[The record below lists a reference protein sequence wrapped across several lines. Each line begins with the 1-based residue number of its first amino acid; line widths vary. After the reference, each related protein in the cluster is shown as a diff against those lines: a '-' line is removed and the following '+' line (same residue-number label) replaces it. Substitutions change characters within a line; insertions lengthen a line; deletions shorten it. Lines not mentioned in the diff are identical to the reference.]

1 VQVVLP
7 ENVPTADD
15 VAMSSSDA
23 SPQAAPAPSA
33 LSRLGPFRYASFTAL
48 WIATIVSNI
57 GGWMYSTAAGW
68 LMTDLSPDP
77 FVVSL
82 VQVAASLP
90 MFLLAIPAGAVA
102 DIIDLRKFLLGT
114 ELAIAVVSGVFALIV
129 SLDAATPANLLLFT
143 FLNGVLGATQAPAW
157 QAVVPQLVPAQSLQ
171 GAIAANSVGINISRA
186 VGPALG
192 GVILGRFGL
201 SVPFWINAVSY
212 LGMVGVLFCWRPAQ
226 RGRRHLPVEQFGSA
240 IRTGF
245 RHARNNPHLQA
256 TMIRGA
262 AFFLFATAYWALL
275 PLIAR
280 EQIAGGPD
288 LFGFILAVIGI
299 GAVGGAFALRWLES
313 KLGSNWLVAA
323 GTIGTALAMALF
335 ALARGPAMALLASII
350 AGAAWTVAVA
360 TLNVSAQIALPDW
373 VRGRG
378 LAMFVTV
385 FFGAMAAGSAIWGQ
399 AASTLG
405 LQAAQFI
412 AAAGLVVA
420 IPLTWRWKVGTGAG
434 VDLTPSMHWPEPTV
448 THDVARH
455 EGPVLVTAEY
465 RIDPRERGRFLAA
478 MDELG
483 YERRRNGAYGWGVFE
498 DSASEG
504 RMLETFLV
512 ESWIE
517 HLRQHERV
525 TNEDRV
531 LQDLVNR
538 FQRDGSAPTV
548 THFIARERD

>member
-1 VQVVLP
+1 MTSDVSP
-7 ENVPTADD
+7 PTA
-15 VAMSSSDA
+15 S
-23 SPQAAPAPSA
+23 APPA
-33 LSRLGPFRYASFTAL
+33 LSRLGPFRYTSFTAL
-48 WIATIVSNI
+48 WIATVVSNI

-77 FVVSL
+77 FIVAL

-102 DIIDLRKFLLGT
+102 DIVDLRKFLVGT
-114 ELAIAVVSGVFALIV
+114 ELAIAVISGAFALIV

-143 FLNGVLGATQAPAW
+143 FLNGVVGAIQAPAW
-157 QAVVPQLVPAQSLQ
+157 QAVVPQLVPAQSLR

-201 SVPFWINAVSY
+201 AVPFWINAVSY
-212 LGMVGVLFCWRPAQ
+212 LGMVGVLFCWRPPQ

-245 RHARNNPHLQA
+245 RHAKNNPHLQA

-288 LFGFILAVIGI
+288 LFGFILAVIGA

-313 KLGSNWLVAA
+313 KLGADWLVSA
-323 GTIGTALAMALF
+323 GAIGTAIAMALF
-335 ALARGPAMALLASII
+335 AVARGPALALLASII

-399 AASTLG
+399 AASMVG
-405 LQAAQFI
+405 LEAAQFI
-412 AAAGLVVA
+412 AAAGLVAA
-420 IPLTWRWKVGTGAG
+420 IPLTWRWKLGTGAG
-434 VDLTPSMHWPEPTV
+434 IDLTPSMHWPEPIL
-448 THDVARH
+448 THEVERH
-455 EGPVLVTAEY
+455 EGPVLVTVEY
-465 RIDPRERGRFLAA
+465 RIDPRDRGAFLAA
-478 MDELG
+478 MDQLG

-512 ESWIE
+512 ESWLE

-531 LQDLVNR
+531 LQDLVNQ
-538 FQRDGSAPTV
+538 FQTEGSTPKI

>member
-1 VQVVLP
+1 MQISLP
-7 ENVPTADD
+7 NDLSTRDDAGMSNDVSPRTA
-15 VAMSSSDA
+15 
-23 SPQAAPAPSA
+23 AAPPA
-33 LSRLGPFRYASFTAL
+33 LSSLGPFRHASFTAL

-57 GGWMYSTAAGW
+57 GGWMYSAASGW
-68 LMTDLSPDP
+68 LMTSLSPDP
-77 FVVSL
+77 FIVAL

-90 MFLLAIPAGAVA
+90 MFLLAIPAGALA
-102 DIIDLRKFLLGT
+102 DIVDMRKLLLGT
-114 ELAIAVVSGVFALIV
+114 EIAIAVISGAFALIV
-129 SLDAATPANLLLFT
+129 WLDVATAGNLLLFT
-143 FLNGVLGATQAPAW
+143 FLNGLVGALQAPAW

-192 GVILGRFGL
+192 GMILARFGL
-201 SVPFWINAVSY
+201 AVPFLVNAVSY
-212 LGMVGVLFCWRPAQ
+212 LGMVGVLFCWRPPQ

-245 RHARNNPHLQA
+245 RHAKNNPHLQA
-256 TMIRGA
+256 TIIRGA
-262 AFFLFATAYWALL
+262 AFLLFATAYWALL

-280 EQIAGGPD
+280 EQIAGGPE
-288 LFGFILAVIGI
+288 LYGFILAVIGV

-313 KLGSNWLVAA
+313 KLGADWLVAA
-323 GTIGTALAMALF
+323 GTIGTAIAMVLF
-335 ALARGPAMALLASII
+335 AVARGPAMALSASVI

-360 TLNVSAQIALPDW
+360 TLNVSAQVALPDW

-399 AASTLG
+399 AASMVD

-412 AAAGLVVA
+412 AAAGAVAA
-420 IPLTWRWKVGTGAG
+420 IPLTWRWKLGTGTG
-434 VDLTPSMHWPEPTV
+434 VDLTPSMHWPEPIV
-448 THDVARH
+448 THEVERH
-455 EGPVLVTAEY
+455 EGPVLVTVEY
-465 RIDPRERGRFLAA
+465 RIDPSDREQFLAA
-478 MDELG
+478 MDQLG

-498 DSASEG
+498 DSANEG

-512 ESWIE
+512 ESWLE

-525 TNEDRV
+525 TKADRV
-531 LQDLVNR
+531 LQDLVNQ
-538 FQRDGSAPTV
+538 FQTEGSEPKT
-548 THFIARERD
+548 THFIGRERD

>member
-1 VQVVLP
+1 MSNDVSP
-7 ENVPTADD
+7 RTA
-15 VAMSSSDA
+15 
-23 SPQAAPAPSA
+23 AAPPA
-33 LSRLGPFRYASFTAL
+33 LSSLGPFRHASFTAL

-57 GGWMYSTAAGW
+57 GGWMYSAASGW
-68 LMTDLSPDP
+68 LMTSLSPDP
-77 FVVSL
+77 FIVAL

-90 MFLLAIPAGAVA
+90 MFLLAIPAGALA
-102 DIIDLRKFLLGT
+102 DIVDMRKLLLGT
-114 ELAIAVVSGVFALIV
+114 EIAIAVISGAFALIV
-129 SLDAATPANLLLFT
+129 WLDVATAGNLLLFT
-143 FLNGVLGATQAPAW
+143 FLNGLVGALQAPAW

-192 GVILGRFGL
+192 GMILARFGL
-201 SVPFWINAVSY
+201 AVPFLVNAVSY
-212 LGMVGVLFCWRPAQ
+212 LGMVGVLFCWRPPQ

-245 RHARNNPHLQA
+245 RHAKNNPHLQA
-256 TMIRGA
+256 TIIRGA
-262 AFFLFATAYWALL
+262 AFLLFATAYWALL

-280 EQIAGGPD
+280 EQIAGGPE
-288 LFGFILAVIGI
+288 LYGFILAVIGV

-313 KLGSNWLVAA
+313 KLGADWLVAA
-323 GTIGTALAMALF
+323 GTIGTAIAMVLF
-335 ALARGPAMALLASII
+335 AVARGPAMALSASVI

-360 TLNVSAQIALPDW
+360 TLNVSAQVALPDW

-399 AASTLG
+399 AASMVG

-412 AAAGLVVA
+412 AAAGAVAA
-420 IPLTWRWKVGTGAG
+420 IPLTWRWKLGTGTG
-434 VDLTPSMHWPEPTV
+434 VDLTPSMHWPEPIV
-448 THDVARH
+448 THEVERH
-455 EGPVLVTAEY
+455 EGPVLVTVEY
-465 RIDPRERGRFLAA
+465 RIDPSDREQFLAA
-478 MDELG
+478 MDQLG

-498 DSASEG
+498 DSANEG

-512 ESWIE
+512 ESWLE

-525 TNEDRV
+525 TKADRV
-531 LQDLVNR
+531 LQDLVNQ
-538 FQRDGSAPTV
+538 FQTEGSEPKT
-548 THFIARERD
+548 THFIGRERD

>member
-1 VQVVLP
+1 MSNDVSP
-7 ENVPTADD
+7 RTA
-15 VAMSSSDA
+15 
-23 SPQAAPAPSA
+23 AAPPA
-33 LSRLGPFRYASFTAL
+33 LSSLGPFRHASFTAL

-57 GGWMYSTAAGW
+57 GGWMYSAASGW
-68 LMTDLSPDP
+68 LMTSLSPDP
-77 FVVSL
+77 FIVAL

-90 MFLLAIPAGAVA
+90 MFLLAIPAGALA
-102 DIIDLRKFLLGT
+102 DIVDMRKLLLGT
-114 ELAIAVVSGVFALIV
+114 EIAIAVISGAFALIV
-129 SLDAATPANLLLFT
+129 WLDVATAGNLLLFT
-143 FLNGVLGATQAPAW
+143 FLNGLVGALQAPAW

-192 GVILGRFGL
+192 GMILARFGL
-201 SVPFWINAVSY
+201 AVPFLVNAVSY
-212 LGMVGVLFCWRPAQ
+212 LGMVGVLFCWRPPQ

-245 RHARNNPHLQA
+245 RHAKNNPHLQA
-256 TMIRGA
+256 TIIRGA
-262 AFFLFATAYWALL
+262 AFLLFATAYWALL

-280 EQIAGGPD
+280 EQIAGGPE
-288 LFGFILAVIGI
+288 LYGFILAVIGV

-313 KLGSNWLVAA
+313 KLGADWLVAA
-323 GTIGTALAMALF
+323 GTIGTAIAMVLF
-335 ALARGPAMALLASII
+335 AVARGPAMALSASVI

-360 TLNVSAQIALPDW
+360 TLNVSAQVALPDW

-399 AASTLG
+399 AASMVD

-412 AAAGLVVA
+412 AAAGAVAA
-420 IPLTWRWKVGTGAG
+420 IPLTWRWKLGTGTG
-434 VDLTPSMHWPEPTV
+434 VDLTPSMHWPEPIV
-448 THDVARH
+448 THEVERH
-455 EGPVLVTAEY
+455 EGPVLVTVEY
-465 RIDPRERGRFLAA
+465 RIDPSDREQFLAA
-478 MDELG
+478 MDQLG

-498 DSASEG
+498 DSANEG

-512 ESWIE
+512 ESWLE

-525 TNEDRV
+525 TKADRV
-531 LQDLVNR
+531 LQDLVNQ
-538 FQRDGSAPTV
+538 FQTEGSEPKT
-548 THFIARERD
+548 THFIGRERD

>member
-1 VQVVLP
+1 
-7 ENVPTADD
+7 
-15 VAMSSSDA
+15 MSSDV
-23 SPQAAPAPSA
+23 SPQAASAPPA

-57 GGWMYSTAAGW
+57 GGWMYSAASGW
-68 LMTDLSPDP
+68 LMTSLSPDP
-77 FVVSL
+77 LTVSL
-82 VQVAASLP
+82 VQVAATLP
-90 MFLLAIPAGAVA
+90 MFLLAVPAGAVA
-102 DIIDLRKFLLGT
+102 DLIDLRKFLVGT
-114 ELAIAVVSGVFALIV
+114 ELAIAAISAAFALII
-129 SLDAATPANLLLFT
+129 SLDIATPGNLLLFT
-143 FLNGVLGATQAPAW
+143 FLNGVVGAMQAPAW
-157 QAVVPQLVPAQSLQ
+157 QAVVPQLVPRQNLQ

-192 GVILGRFGL
+192 GVILANF
-201 SVPFWINAVSY
+201 SFAVPFWLNAVSY
-212 LGMVGVLFCWRPAQ
+212 LGMVGVLFCWRRPPQ
-226 RGRRHLPVEQFGSA
+226 HGRRHLPVEQFGSA

-245 RHARNNPHLQA
+245 RHTKNNPHLRA

-280 EQIAGGPD
+280 EQIAGGPE
-288 LFGFILAVIGI
+288 LYGFILTVIGI

-313 KLGSNWLVAA
+313 KLGADWLVAA
-323 GTIGTALAMALF
+323 GTIGTAIAMALF
-335 ALARGPAMALLASII
+335 AVARGPAMALLASVV

-360 TLNVSAQIALPDW
+360 TLNVSAQVALPDW

-385 FFGAMAAGSAIWGQ
+385 FMGAMAAGSAIWGQ
-399 AASTLG
+399 AGSMVG

-412 AAAGLVVA
+412 AAAGAVAA
-420 IPLTWRWKVGTGAG
+420 IPLTWRWKLGTGAD
-434 VDLTPSMHWPEPTV
+434 VDLTPSMHWPDPVV
-448 THDVARH
+448 THDVERH
-455 EGPVLVTAEY
+455 EGPVLVTVEY
-465 RIDPRERGRFLAA
+465 RIDPRDRERFVAA
-478 MDELG
+478 MDQLG

-512 ESWIE
+512 ESWLE

-525 TNEDRV
+525 TQADRV
-531 LQDLVNR
+531 LQDLVNQ
-538 FQRDGSAPTV
+538 FHTEGSEPKI
-548 THFIARERD
+548 THFVGREHD

>member
-1 VQVVLP
+1 MSNDVSP
-7 ENVPTADD
+7 RTA
-15 VAMSSSDA
+15 
-23 SPQAAPAPSA
+23 AAPPA
-33 LSRLGPFRYASFTAL
+33 LSSLGPFRHASFTAL

-57 GGWMYSTAAGW
+57 GGWMYSAASGW
-68 LMTDLSPDP
+68 LMTSLSPDP
-77 FVVSL
+77 FIVAL

-90 MFLLAIPAGAVA
+90 MFLLAIPAGALA
-102 DIIDLRKFLLGT
+102 DIVDMRKLLLGT
-114 ELAIAVVSGVFALIV
+114 EIAIAVISGAFALIV
-129 SLDAATPANLLLFT
+129 WLDVATAGNLLLFT
-143 FLNGVLGATQAPAW
+143 FLNGLVGALQAPAW

-192 GVILGRFGL
+192 GMILARFGL
-201 SVPFWINAVSY
+201 AVPFLVNAVSY
-212 LGMVGVLFCWRPAQ
+212 LGMVGVLFCWRPPQ

-245 RHARNNPHLQA
+245 RHAKNNPHLQA
-256 TMIRGA
+256 TIIRGA
-262 AFFLFATAYWALL
+262 AFLLFATAYWALL

-280 EQIAGGPD
+280 EQIAGGPE
-288 LFGFILAVIGI
+288 LYGFILAVIGV

-313 KLGSNWLVAA
+313 KLGADWLVAA
-323 GTIGTALAMALF
+323 GTIGTAIAMVLF
-335 ALARGPAMALLASII
+335 AVARGPAMALSASVI

-360 TLNVSAQIALPDW
+360 TLNVSAQVALPDW

-399 AASTLG
+399 AASMVD

-412 AAAGLVVA
+412 AAAGAVAA
-420 IPLTWRWKVGTGAG
+420 IPLTWRWELGTGTG
-434 VDLTPSMHWPEPTV
+434 VDLTPSMHWPEPIV
-448 THDVARH
+448 THEVERH
-455 EGPVLVTAEY
+455 EGPVLVTVEY
-465 RIDPRERGRFLAA
+465 RIDPSDREQFLAA
-478 MDELG
+478 MDQLG

-498 DSASEG
+498 DSANEG

-512 ESWIE
+512 ESWLE

-525 TNEDRV
+525 TKADRV
-531 LQDLVNR
+531 LQDLVNQ
-538 FQRDGSAPTV
+538 FQTEGSEPKT
-548 THFIARERD
+548 THFIGRERD